1 MKRKSTIRKSL
12 NVRADGRKP
21 DSLHCRVRRLKAEI
35 RELKSELRS
44 ETRWANEYFKTCEQ
58 LNKQLNKY
66 REKDQSLLRTM
77 VVQST
82 TPRKP

>member
-1 MKRKSTIRKSL
+1 MNNTEDTNAGSL
-12 NVRADGRKP
+12 QRE
-21 DSLHCRVRRLKAEI
+21 VRRLKAEI

-77 VVQST
+77 VVQTSAR
-82 TPRKP
+82 RKP

>member
-1 MKRKSTIRKSL
+1 MKRKATIRKSL
-12 NVRADGRKP
+12 KVRADGRKP
-21 DSLHCRVRRLKAEI
+21 DSLHCLVRRLKVEI